1 METQLVYD
9 NNRKSLGL
17 RVRETILTPGNG
29 ILGNLALKVH
39 GVLNT
44 RTGQLDYNGSLTK
57 FLTGAVRR
65 RNIYLAKTKLRIGP
79 MVSFDSKHDDIVGG
93 LLLKK
98 HTAIG
103 SNFYLWLK
111 IAASAEVNTRTKK
124 PVGHGHVRLSKSFYN
139 FTERQDV
146 RMAVGYRGTV
156 DDKGN
161 FKGDYY
167 GQVRENNWSLN
178 TDFRGYVGLRYDL

>member
-9 NNRKSLGL
+9 TTRKSLGL
-17 RVRETILTPGNG
+17 RVRETILTQGNG

-44 RTGQLDYNGSLTK
+44 RTGEHLQPRCCGQQLRLHVFCVSGTSCACLRRKRARQRPTLHRHRERLTFAGQLDYNGSLTK

-65 RNIYLAKTKLRIGP
+65 RNIYVAKTKLRIGP
-79 MVSFDSKHDDIVGG
+79 MVSFDSKTDDIVGG

-103 SNFYLWLK
+103 SNFDLWLK
-111 IAASAEVNTRTKK
+111 IAASAEVNTRTK
-124 PVGHGHVRLSKSFYN
+124 
-139 FTERQDV
+139 
-146 RMAVGYRGTV
+146 
-156 DDKGN
+156 
-161 FKGDYY
+161 
-167 GQVRENNWSLN
+167 QVRYQPN
-178 TDFRGYVGLRYDL
+178 